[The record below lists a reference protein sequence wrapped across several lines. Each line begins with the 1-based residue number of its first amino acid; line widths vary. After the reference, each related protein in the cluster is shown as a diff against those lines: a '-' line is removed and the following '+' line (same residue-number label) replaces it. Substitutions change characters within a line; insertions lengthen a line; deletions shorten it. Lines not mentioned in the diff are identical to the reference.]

1 MINVGERMKYIR
13 RKYNLTQKQLA
24 KQDGVSVSAIS
35 AYETGKY
42 DPSCAV
48 LIRFICIFDVSA
60 DFLLGLSGRD
70 AIILHLDK
78 NERNVLNKLV
88 SILPVK

>member
-1 MINVGERMKYIR
+1 MISIGDASFGIYLVHPLVIYFLR
-13 RKYNLTQKQLA
+13 Q
-24 KQDGVSVSAIS
+24 
-35 AYETGKY
+35 Y
-42 DPSCAV
+42 DPSRAV

-60 DFLLGLSGRD
+60 DFLLGLSERD

>member
-1 MINVGERMKYIR
+1 MKYIR

-24 KQDGVSVSAIS
+24 KQVGVSVSAIS
-35 AYETGKY
+35 VYETGKY

-48 LIRFICIFDVSA
+48 LIRFICIFHVSA
-60 DFLLGLSGRD
+60 DFLLGLSERD

>member
-1 MINVGERMKYIR
+1 MKYIR

-24 KQDGVSVSAIS
+24 KQVGVSVSAIS
-35 AYETGKY
+35 AYETEKY
-42 DPSCAV
+42 DLSCAV
-48 LIRFICIFDVSA
+48 LICFICIFDVSA
-60 DFLLGLSGRD
+60 DFLLGLSERD

>member
-1 MINVGERMKYIR
+1 MKYIR

-24 KQDGVSVSAIS
+24 KQVGVSVSAIS

-60 DFLLGLSGRD
+60 DFLLGLSERD
-70 AIILHLDK
+70 AIILHLENIK
-78 NERNVLNKLV
+78 FFKISPKPSSLRKVARR
-88 SILPVK
+88 

>member
-24 KQDGVSVSAIS
+24 KQVGVSVSAIS

-42 DPSCAV
+42 DPSC
-48 LIRFICIFDVSA
+48 
-60 DFLLGLSGRD
+60 
-70 AIILHLDK
+70 
-78 NERNVLNKLV
+78 
-88 SILPVK
+88 VK

>member
-24 KQDGVSVSAIS
+24 KQVGVSVSAIS

-48 LIRFICIFDVSA
+48 LIRFICIF
-60 DFLLGLSGRD
+60 
-70 AIILHLDK
+70 
-78 NERNVLNKLV
+78 
-88 SILPVK
+88 

>member
-1 MINVGERMKYIR
+1 MKYIR

-24 KQDGVSVSAIS
+24 KQVGVSVSAIS

-60 DFLLGLSGRD
+60 DFSCWIVELSSGLLYNLPAFFR
-70 AIILHLDK
+70 K
-78 NERNVLNKLV
+78 P
-88 SILPVK
+88 PVKVW